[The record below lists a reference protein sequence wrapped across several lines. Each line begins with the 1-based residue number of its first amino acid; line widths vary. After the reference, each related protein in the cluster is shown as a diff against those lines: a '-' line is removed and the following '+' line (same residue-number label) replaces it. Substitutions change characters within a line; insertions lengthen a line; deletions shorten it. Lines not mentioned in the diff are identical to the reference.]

1 MSLAVPSDY
10 FSFMSD
16 KLDSRPVPEDLDVV
30 VQRVEATVRP
40 DVIDWVQASQM
51 EVTESPPGDAVIER
65 IFNRRPNDA

>member
-1 MSLAVPSDY
+1 MSLAVPNDY

-40 DVIDWVQASQM
+40 DVIDWVQPSQM
-51 EVTESPPGDAVIER
+51 EVTESPLGDTVIAR
-65 IFNRRPNDA
+65 MFRRPNDA